1 MLFTV
6 TQDSRA
12 GQVNMKRGLWT
23 TICLRWVPSFVK
35 DLCNRYI
42 SFHKTLYVS
51 DCLTFRNCCHVI
63 KLQQQIRVSS
73 ATRVRYKYLSQ
84 HHPILLIQPN
94 HTGDKNTPMYFSLS
108 DWQTLVSV
116 HRRPEAKLILQF
128 SFEKV
133 LRPLFG
139 SFAFSFLASLRI
151 RIAAYSSPPQKR
163 LWRFLG
169 WFSQWS
175 GMSLA
180 LKFKAH
186 E

>member
-12 GQVNMKRGLWT
+12 GQVNMKRDLWT

-51 DCLTFRNCCHVI
+51 DCLTFRNCCHLI

-94 HTGDKNTPMYFSLS
+94 HTGDKNTPMCSFWLANFGFCSQKTWSQAYTAIFLRESPKTFVWEFCL
-108 DWQTLVSV
+108 
-116 HRRPEAKLILQF
+116 LISRQ
-128 SFEKV
+128 SED
-133 LRPLFG
+133 
-139 SFAFSFLASLRI
+139 
-151 RIAAYSSPPQKR
+151 
-163 LWRFLG
+163 
-169 WFSQWS
+169 
-175 GMSLA
+175 
-180 LKFKAH
+180 
-186 E
+186 